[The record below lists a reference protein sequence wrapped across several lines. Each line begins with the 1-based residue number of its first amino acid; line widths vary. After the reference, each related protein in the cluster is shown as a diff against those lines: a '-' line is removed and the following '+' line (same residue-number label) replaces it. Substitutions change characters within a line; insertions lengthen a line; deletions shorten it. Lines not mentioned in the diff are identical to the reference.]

1 LRQGRALRQVGAANH
16 RRFAAG
22 VEFDRADRVQWNPM
36 THLRIFVGARAIIAI
51 L

>member
-1 LRQGRALRQVGAANH
+1 VSEGRARRQVGAANR

>member
-1 LRQGRALRQVGAANH
+1 VSEGRARRQVGAANR

-36 THLRIFVGARAIIAI
+36 TRLRTFLGARAIIAI